1 MVTLVLAP
9 LALGVFGLPQQLGKQ
24 RVQPPPVVHQ
34 LFRQVAAAPLASVD
48 ATGVVLERPGKP
60 LRIELPP
67 QTPITL
73 GGRPVPRSDL
83 HSGLVVRISYDVVDG
98 PPKANWIEVIAPPA
112 RTP

>member
-9 LALGVFGLPQQLGKQ
+9 LALAVFGMPQQLGKQ
-24 RVQPPPVVHQ
+24 RAQPPPVVHQ

-48 ATGVVLERPGKP
+48 ASAVVLERPGKP

-67 QTPITL
+67 QTPITR
-73 GGRPVPRSDL
+73 GGHPLDRSAL
-83 HSGLVVRISYDVVDG
+83 HPGLLVRISYDVVNG